1 MVILS
6 DVMFILSS
14 WRGRLTRTAAY
25 KELGGFL
32 HGVFF
37 PSLLSFVMSGSGF
50 Q

>member
-1 MVILS
+1 MVIPS

-37 PSLLSFVMSGSGF
+37 SLLSFVMSGSGF